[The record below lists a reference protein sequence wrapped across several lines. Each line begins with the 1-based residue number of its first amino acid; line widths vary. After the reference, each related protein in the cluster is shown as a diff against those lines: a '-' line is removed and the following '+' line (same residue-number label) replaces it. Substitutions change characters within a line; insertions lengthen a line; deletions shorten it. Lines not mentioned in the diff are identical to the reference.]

1 MKKVICVMALL
12 LCGLLLFAQT
22 QDVDVAIKND
32 VAAVTIR
39 IDGHLFYVF
48 FVTNARRN
56 PVPLS
61 SGSYIS
67 VVHSPSCTHHRCIQA
82 GR

>member
-1 MKKVICVMALL
+1 MKKVICVVALL
-12 LCGLLLFAQT
+12 LCGLLLFAQEQVIT
-22 QDVDVAIKND
+22 ND
-32 VAAVTIR
+32 VAAITIR
-39 IDGHLFYVF
+39 IDGHTFYVF
-48 FVTNARRN
+48 FISNARRN